1 VIGPIHAELLARAIV
16 NRLGKPSS
24 GAVAF
29 LRCFP
34 SEQIDALA
42 DSDAFVVPG
51 WAVNA
56 VIDVAGSR
64 RMSAD
69 QAVEQR
75 EDKAGASLLLVDPLR
90 AGAGLDG
97 IYSAGREIGEAEL
110 FGEALKLARR
120 KFFGRM
126 GVLDEAVRR
135 AERLGRR
142 RRLTPWS
149 KFDYYVSAAEN
160 PGGALARLG
169 LWPVATEGDP
179 STSELD
185 MSAELADR
193 LLYVSDTRAIAERVR
208 ALQLDDAGSQGPALE
223 RALRAV
229 SGMSPEEAARRVEE
243 QPDLWLGVLRP
254 GFASEEVRRIIL
266 TPWRDTK
273 GAVLKWSGLGRS
285 GDEDTTPR
293 LVLDRAAV
301 AKDRVQLI
309 VRWSSDPE
317 GLVAGS
323 IDYRVSVMAGEDML
337 AERVV
342 RHRDHRTQQVAITV
356 DDFEDLEGTEKF
368 DAIVEVAA
376 IGFEHVA
383 PVQSEPFTLEFG
395 QTAKPLTSASGQEV
409 RTLVEGAIGVG
420 DRAAFERLLAGPGAA
435 ERPVEDRRGFLTWKG
450 EAATKGARVHRPALL
465 RSMEKDWAARGGAI
479 GHWVQ
484 IVRAD
489 GSPIGGLEFV
499 ELEPADQSVT
509 TERAREASRKLAGE
523 LGSAGLLGRVITIGW
538 SVADNYVN
546 AWEKALDGGAPDLAR
561 HGTIE
566 VRTQSGHLVGLLVT
580 PLHPVRLAWH
590 AHYDQ
595 VVAHA
600 RYEQGLSPSQIQK
613 TVVPIDSAAFPFALP
628 GSGTARGFVFADV
641 IGFHTVAMTVDGER
655 EPKAAT
661 ALLAACLG
669 AGAMSAPSIG
679 EASAAAIAR
688 ELGHYLDCYGGASGE
703 RPDHLAIQAWR
714 AGDGLTVARALGQ
727 TLAARGLNDDDEA
740 VSPLC
745 FTLDLFHSPH
755 SAGAGQFLSTVG
767 QRRRAG
773 GLVLDPRDRW
783 LAETATRPGEVLMP
797 RLRWAKH
804 EEPTIE
810 DRTAWKK
817 MRAVHVSLAFDL
829 FETSLDTVPTAAISD
844 TRPLHAWGLLRTL
857 ERRPVPDKEF
867 IWMTFAAPEL
877 GGEPSPDN
885 RNASDRLRRV
895 DRATAR
901 ATARALGGSAE
912 DWPVLKTTLSA
923 EDRVRVERLHEHSD
937 WVVTLDRNAALDYFD
952 SPQQSPEASE
962 RFVIDTVP
970 ERSDLTAV
978 QLVTSTTNLDSIR
991 DLVDEALGDMG
1002 LSSSERNSRFLVSN
1016 LKALSGRL
1024 AIRLADGGTRTGE
1037 LIALALMHAHCVAVG
1052 ERRGPWLNVEQGVLI
1067 PVDEIADHAPIV
1079 HMAMEEGESARR
1091 ADFIHVSAPSRG
1103 PLEFRFVEVKHRQHL
1118 RTARQPDMLAHMVRQ
1133 TSELRDRWMNW
1144 FFAETLAPLDR
1155 VVRRA
1160 QLARLMRF
1168 YVDRAGRHRL
1178 SPKAYAR
1185 LSGEIDQM
1193 VTKSGY
1199 LPGIVADPD
1208 VGYVFCPEHRSGQAE
1223 RIYPERSETALW
1235 LFGPTIM
1242 PDEVGH
1248 TAGRMMLP
1256 AKPEGAGSPMA
1267 GFGETADPTRS
1278 PPTGSAT
1285 DVAMPSE
1292 LKGSGPRNVATDEPP
1307 PVPSDAAPS
1316 GGLPDPEAAAPSANG
1331 MSVTPQPPLP
1341 PTSSPARD
1349 PVEISLGETPT
1360 RVPVDW
1366 SVSIRTNPHLMMV
1379 GLPGMGKTTA
1389 LINIAKQLA
1398 SAGIAPVIFSYHDDI
1413 DEKLAQ
1419 VLGPLRRVDFDGLG
1433 FNPLRVDAPGP
1444 TAYIDVT
1451 GTLRDIF
1458 ASIFPDLGEIQ
1469 LEELRGAIK
1478 QSYDDLG
1485 WNGGSGDRPDP
1496 PRFRT
1501 FVDILKSR
1509 PKPNQNLLARLQEL
1523 TDYGFFDG
1531 EDGAVSI
1538 VMDHR
1543 PTLVRVHLSTND
1555 IVQRAFS
1562 AFVLYSIYK
1571 DMFRRGVQDRLTHAI
1586 IFDEAHR
1593 AAKLK
1598 LIPRFAK
1605 ECRKY
1610 GLALALA
1617 SQGVRDFDGAMFEAV
1632 ANYLVLRVTEA
1643 DARTLARNTG
1653 AAAEQQRT
1661 TDRLKAL
1668 EPYHA
1673 MFFTTSTDKPR
1684 ILRLTPS

>member
-1 VIGPIHAELLARAIV
+1 MGPRHATFLALAIV
-16 NRLGKPSS
+16 NRLGAPRS

-29 LRCFP
+29 LRCLP

-51 WAVNA
+51 WTVNA
-56 VIDVAGSR
+56 VIDVAGR
-64 RMSAD
+64 RRISAD

-75 EDKAGASLLLVDPLR
+75 EDKADAALLLVDSLR

-120 KFFGRM
+120 PFFGRM
-126 GVLDEAVRR
+126 GVLDEAVWR

-149 KFDYYVSAAEN
+149 KFDFYVSAADN

-169 LWPVATEGDP
+169 LWPIASDGDP

-185 MSAELADR
+185 LSAELADR

-208 ALQLDDAGSQGPALE
+208 ALQLEDAGVREPELE
-223 RALRAV
+223 RALRFV
-229 SGMSPEEAARRVEE
+229 SGMSPEEAARRIEE
-243 QPDLWLGVLRP
+243 WPDLWLGTLKP
-254 GFASEEVRRIIL
+254 GFASEELRRIHL

-273 GAVLKWSGLGRS
+273 GGVLKWSGLTKAEG
-285 GDEDTTPR
+285 GDTTPR
-293 LVLDRAAV
+293 LILDRTAT
-301 AKDRVQLI
+301 AKDRAQLT
-309 VRWSSDPE
+309 VRWSSEPE
-317 GLVAGS
+317 DLAAGS
-323 IDYRVSVMAGEDML
+323 INYRVSVIAGEDVL

-342 RHRDHRTQQVAITV
+342 RHRDHKTQQVAITV
-356 DDFEDLEGTEKF
+356 DDFEDLEGNEKF
-368 DAIVEVAA
+368 DAVVEVAV
-376 IGFEHVA
+376 IGLEHVT

-395 QTAKPLTSASGQEV
+395 ETIRQLTSASGQEV
-409 RTLVEGAIGVG
+409 RTLVEGAISVS
-420 DRAAFERLLAGPGAA
+420 DRTAFEQLVAGPGAA
-435 ERPVEDRRGFLTWKG
+435 ERPVEDRKGFLTWKG
-450 EAATKGARVHRPALL
+450 EATTKGARVHRPALL
-465 RSMEKDWAARGGAI
+465 RAMERDWIARGGAI

-484 IVRAD
+484 AVRAD
-489 GSPIGGLEFV
+489 GSPIGNLEFV
-499 ELEPADQSVT
+499 ELEPADRSAT
-509 TERAREASRKLAGE
+509 TERARDASRKLAGE
-523 LGSAGLLGRVITIGW
+523 LGSAGLLGRVITTGW

-546 AWEKALDGGAPDLAR
+546 AWEKALDGGAPNLAR

-566 VRTQSGHLVGLLVT
+566 VRTQSGQLVGLLVT
-580 PLHPVRLAWH
+580 PLHPVRFAWH

-613 TVVPIDSAAFPFALP
+613 TVVPIDSAFFPFALP
-628 GSGTARGFVFADV
+628 GTRETRGFVFADV
-641 IGFHTVAMTVDGER
+641 IGLHTIAMTVDGER

-669 AGAMSAPSIG
+669 AGAVSAPSIG

-703 RPDHLAIQAWR
+703 RPDLLAIQAWR
-714 AGDGLTVARALGQ
+714 AGDGMTVARALGQ
-727 TLAARGLNDDDEA
+727 ALAARGLNDDDEA
-740 VSPLC
+740 ESPLC
-745 FTLDLFHSPH
+745 FTLDLFHASR
-755 SAGAGQFLSTVG
+755 SSGAGQFLSTVG

-773 GLVLDPRDRW
+773 GQVLDSRDRW
-783 LAETATRPGEVLMP
+783 LAETATRPGEVLVP
-797 RLRWAKH
+797 RLRWAKQ
-804 EEPTIE
+804 EEPATE
-810 DRTAWKK
+810 DTAAWNK
-817 MRAVHVSLAFDL
+817 MRAAHVSLAFDL
-829 FETSLDTVPTAAISD
+829 FETSLETVPTTMISD
-844 TRPLHAWGLLRTL
+844 ARPFLGWGLLRTL
-857 ERRPVPDKEF
+857 ERRAVPDEELV
-867 IWMTFAAPEL
+867 WMTFAAPEL
-877 GGEPSPDN
+877 SGELSPDN

-901 ATARALGGSAE
+901 ATARALGGFSNH
-912 DWPVLKTTLSA
+912 WPVLKTRLSA

-952 SPQQSPEASE
+952 SPRESPDTYE

-970 ERSDLTAV
+970 DRSDLTAI
-978 QLVTSTTNLDSIR
+978 QLVTSTTNLDAVR

-1002 LSSSERNSRFLVSN
+1002 LSSSERNSRFLVSQ

-1037 LIALALMHAHCVAVG
+1037 LIALALMYAHCVAGG
-1052 ERRGPWLNVEQGVLI
+1052 EQRGPWLNVEQGILI
-1067 PVDEIADHAPIV
+1067 PVDEIGDHAPIV
-1079 HMAMEEGESARR
+1079 QMAIEEGESARR

-1118 RTARQPDMLAHMVRQ
+1118 RTARQPEMLAHIVLQ
-1133 TSELRDRWMNW
+1133 TSELRDRWMDW
-1144 FFAETLAPLDR
+1144 FFGDSLAPLDR

-1160 QLARLMRF
+1160 QLAKLMRF

-1178 SPKAYAR
+1178 SPRAYAR

-1193 VTKSGY
+1193 VLKEGY
-1199 LPGIVADPD
+1199 LPGTVADPD
-1208 VGYVFCPEHRSGQAE
+1208 VGYVFCPEHRTGQVE
-1223 RIYPERSETALW
+1223 RIYSEHSETSLW
-1235 LFGPTIM
+1235 LFGPTM
-1242 PDEVGH
+1242 LPDETGGS
-1248 TAGRMMLP
+1248 AGSMMLP
-1256 AKPEGAGSPMA
+1256 LVPDVGDSAAAGHDEVSAESP
-1267 GFGETADPTRS
+1267 S
-1278 PPTGSAT
+1278 PP
-1285 DVAMPSE
+1285 
-1292 LKGSGPRNVATDEPP
+1292 
-1307 PVPSDAAPS
+1307 
-1316 GGLPDPEAAAPSANG
+1316 LPDAEARVVPVAATTVGSRSDLEG
-1331 MSVTPQPPLP
+1331 TPQPMIEASDTP
-1341 PTSSPARD
+1341 PVSSSGASSPVGD
-1349 PVEISLGETPT
+1349 PVEILLGETLT
-1360 RVPVDW
+1360 HVPVDW
-1366 SVSIRTNPHLMMV
+1366 QVSIRTNPHLMMV

-1389 LINIAKQLA
+1389 LINISKQLEA
-1398 SAGIAPVIFSYHDDI
+1398 AGIAPVIFSYHDDI
-1413 DEKLAQ
+1413 DEKLTDT
-1419 VLGPLRRVDFDGLG
+1419 LGPLRTIDFDGLG

-1444 TAYIDVT
+1444 TAYIDVA

-1485 WNGGSGDRPDP
+1485 WNDRGGDRPDP

-1509 PKPNQNLLARLQEL
+1509 PKPNQNLLARLHEL

-1538 VMDHR
+1538 LMDHR
-1543 PTLVRVHLSTND
+1543 PTLVRVHLSTNE

-1571 DMFRRGVQDRLTHAI
+1571 DMFRRGVQDSLTHAI

-1598 LIPRFAK
+1598 LVPRFAK
-1605 ECRKY
+1605 ECRKF

-1632 ANYLVLRVTEA
+1632 ASYLVLRVTEA

-1653 AAAEQQRT
+1653 ATAEQQRT

-1673 MFFTTSTDKPR
+1673 MFFTASSAKPR
-1684 ILRLTPS
+1684 TLRLTAS